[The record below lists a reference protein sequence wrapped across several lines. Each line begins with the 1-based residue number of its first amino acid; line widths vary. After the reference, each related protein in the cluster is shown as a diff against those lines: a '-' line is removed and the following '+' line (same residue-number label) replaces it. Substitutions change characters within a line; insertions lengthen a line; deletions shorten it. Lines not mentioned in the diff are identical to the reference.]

1 MRMYRAKREL
11 KPLVYL
17 ITLILLSATLNVS
30 SAKADDVPTSFSFS
44 GSGYGHGVGMSQIG
58 ARGQALDGKN
68 AVEILNYYYPG
79 TAVISQS
86 DSQTIRVNIGHLQS
100 TSEFALLKEEGSF
113 QILKGDLP
121 AGVSGAEI
129 GTYIRDIKV
138 NFFVF
143 GNTIIPQLTSPT
155 AKFAAI
161 SGESSWTLRWSTAAI
176 ITSTISSQVM
186 QLKYGQ
192 INLKLVQTSTGPK
205 MEISNTLKLH
215 DEYLWGIGE
224 VPSSWPAAAL
234 EAQAIASRTYALNK
248 INLIKKDCDCN
259 VYASTVDQNFVGYS
273 KESEA
278 IYGTVWKAA
287 VSRTNTDSNTSLIV
301 AFNGKPASTYFFSSS
316 AGTTQNVT
324 DVWGGVIPYLT
335 GVADPWSMDARI
347 NPRYVNWQRDV
358 SQQTMAN
365 AFGLPDVLTYEVINR
380 TKTGSVRTIS
390 ARSSNGKSAVL
401 SGEVFRS
408 KTKLPSTWFALPT
421 PSEIEALA
429 DTCVFPDRKFIYQRN
444 LC

>member
-1 MRMYRAKREL
+1 MYRAKREL

-138 NFFVF
+138 NFLVF

-176 ITSTISSQVM
+176 ITSTISTQVM

-224 VPSSWPAAAL
+224 VPSSWPVAAL
-234 EAQAIASRTYALNK
+234 QAQAIASRSFALSK
-248 INLIKKDCDCN
+248 VGKMRIACDCEL
-259 VYASTVDQNFVGYS
+259 YSSTQDQSFVGYS
-273 KESEA
+273 KELEKGWGN
-278 IYGTVWKAA
+278 IWKAA
-287 VSRTNTDSNTSLIV
+287 VSSTSQGDEMGLALTYAAQPI
-301 AFNGKPASTYFFSSS
+301 AAYFFSSS
-316 AGTTQNVT
+316 AGQTVSAQ
-324 DVWGGVIPYLT
+324 DVWGAPVPYTLS
-335 GVADPWSMDARI
+335 VADPWSI
-347 NPRYVNWQRDV
+347 SPVLNPRYFHWERAIDKALVAQ
-358 SQQTMAN
+358 
-365 AFGLPDVLTYEVINR
+365 AFGLPDVARMEIAGHFESGTVSVIVA
-380 TKTGSVRTIS
+380 TSSTGLRAQLAGEAFRNKVRLPSAWFDFLGPQMSDANTLPKPVRTIFHS
-390 ARSSNGKSAVL
+390 L
-401 SGEVFRS
+401 
-408 KTKLPSTWFALPT
+408 
-421 PSEIEALA
+421 
-429 DTCVFPDRKFIYQRN
+429 
-444 LC
+444 